1 MTTHT
6 DETSLVRAT
15 IDVSV
20 PPDRAFEVFTTGI
33 DSWWTRAHHV
43 QTGELKEMGV
53 DPFVGGRMW
62 EENDAGEVC
71 TPGQGAHLESAPR
84 IRVLLA
90 DRSRLGGAGPGRPR
104 EPGHRDLYPDRYRYR
119 GHPDPRPV
127 GCPRARLGIRPG
139 RCWQRRWLACRTAPV
154 RRRGLTRLVR
164 SGAGVVPGAPVG

>member
-6 DETSLVRAT
+6 DETSLVRTT

-20 PPDRAFEVFTTGI
+20 PPERAFEVFTTGI

-71 TPGQGAHLESAPR
+71 TWGSVLTWSPPRVFAFSWLIGPDWAVPGPDAPGSRVTVTFTPTATGTAVTLIHDQLDAH
-84 IRVLLA
+84 
-90 DRSRLGGAGPGRPR
+90 GPGW
-104 EPGHRDLYPDRYRYR
+104 ESVRD
-119 GHPDPRPV
+119 GV
-127 GCPRARLGIRPG
+127 GSDAGWPA
-139 RCWQRRWLACRTAPV
+139 
-154 RRRGLTRLVR
+154 GLRQFAAAV
-164 SGAGVVPGAPVG
+164 

>member
-6 DETSLVRAT
+6 DETSLVLAT

-71 TPGQGAHLESAPR
+71 TWGSVLTWSPPLVFAFSWLIGPDWAVPGPDAPGSRGTVTFTPTATGTSVTLIHDQLDAH
-84 IRVLLA
+84 
-90 DRSRLGGAGPGRPR
+90 GPGWESVR
-104 EPGHRDLYPDRYRYR
+104 EG
-119 GHPDPRPV
+119 V
-127 GCPRARLGIRPG
+127 GSDAGWPA
-139 RCWQRRWLACRTAPV
+139 
-154 RRRGLTRLVR
+154 GLRQFAAAV
-164 SGAGVVPGAPVG
+164 

>member
-6 DETSLVRAT
+6 DETSLVRTT

-71 TPGQGAHLESAPR
+71 TWGSVLTWSPPLVFAFSWLIGPDWAVPGPDAPGSRVTVTFTPTATGTSVTLIHDQLDAH
-84 IRVLLA
+84 
-90 DRSRLGGAGPGRPR
+90 GPGW
-104 EPGHRDLYPDRYRYR
+104 ESVRD
-119 GHPDPRPV
+119 GV
-127 GCPRARLGIRPG
+127 GSDAGWPA
-139 RCWQRRWLACRTAPV
+139 
-154 RRRGLTRLVR
+154 GLRQFAAAV
-164 SGAGVVPGAPVG
+164 